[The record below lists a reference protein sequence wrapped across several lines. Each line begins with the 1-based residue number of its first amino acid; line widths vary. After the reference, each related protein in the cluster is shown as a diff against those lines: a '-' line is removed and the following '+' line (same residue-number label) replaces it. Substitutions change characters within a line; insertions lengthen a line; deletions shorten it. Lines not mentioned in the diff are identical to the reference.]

1 MADIKDSVLP
11 LYRKIN
17 DVQNDLFPLSLSA
30 EFKVSLNLGY
40 DSGVGPN
47 SPESLSSWLTTCG
60 IANSPQD
67 LARYDFFA
75 SDVTLPGASFDMAE
89 SMGDRQGTI
98 ERFAQRRLYA
108 PLSVSFY
115 VDSDYNV
122 LRLFEEWMNFIN
134 PIHSEKGRYE
144 GSFQGTKDY
153 NERNNYY
160 KFRYPDDYRRN
171 IVVTKFEKDFYQGA
185 NMNET
190 RIRDG
195 DDLIPGSLLFY
206 QFIDAFPNNIV
217 AIPLTFEGTQVV
229 KVTIEFQYLRYNV
242 ITNNDKSDLYS
253 ENVFGQ
259 EVIKNYDNSVVGQ
272 LGATSA
278 KTTTQPGYV
287 NGQLYTGPFHRHV
300 REDGSVVRMIGQQHV
315 GYPHNIIYDTREE
328 SIAASGIST
337 TTTTTTEQQGEQQG
351 EQQEEQQTDTTA
363 PAAPDNVNVTTAES
377 DNTPTI
383 TGNAEGG
390 STVKLFNGTVEIGS
404 GSANSS
410 GSFSITVANPLANGT
425 YTFTITAT
433 DAAGNQSNTT
443 TISHTINVPSS
454 GGEQSGGEQSGGG
467 QSGGG
472 YTPPSGG
479 GGGYGG
485 GY

>member
-40 DSGVGPN
+40 DSGAGT
-47 SPESLSSWLTTCG
+47 PESLSSWLTKCG

-89 SMGDRQGTI
+89 IMGDRQGTI

-115 VDSDYNV
+115 VDSDYNI
-122 LRLFEEWMNFIN
+122 LRLFEEWMNFTN
-134 PIHSEKGRYE
+134 PIHNESGRYE
-144 GSFQGTKDY
+144 GSFQGPKDY
-153 NERNNYY
+153 GQRNNYY

-190 RIRDG
+190 RIRNG
-195 DDLIPGSLLFY
+195 DDLIPGSLIFY
-206 QFIDAFPNNIV
+206 QFIDAFPSNIV
-217 AIPLTFEGTQVV
+217 AIPLTYQGTSVM

-242 ITNNDKSDLYS
+242 ITNNDKDDLYS
-253 ENVFGQ
+253 KNVFG
-259 EVIKNYDNSVVGQ
+259 EDVIKNYDNSVVGQ

-287 NGQLYTGPFHRHV
+287 NGELYTGPFHRHV
-300 REDGSVVRMIGQQHV
+300 RDDGSVVRMV
-315 GYPHNIIYDTREE
+315 GAAHLSYPHNIIYDTLQE
-328 SIAASGIST
+328 SLAASGI
-337 TTTTTTEQQGEQQG
+337 TTTTTEPSQQQGNQQG
-351 EQQEEQQTDTTA
+351 GQQPPADTTP
-363 PAAPDNVNVTTAES
+363 PAAPENVSVITASNV
-377 DNTPTI
+377 NTPTI
-383 TGNAEGG
+383 TGQAEAG
-390 STVKLFNGTVEIGS
+390 STVKLTTGSIELGSTSAGSNG
-404 GSANSS
+404 
-410 GSFSITVANPLANGT
+410 
-425 YTFTITAT
+425 TFTITVVSALADGTYPFAVTAT
-433 DAAGNQSNTT
+433 DSSGNVSNTT
-443 TISHTINVPSS
+443 TISHTIDTSPS
-454 GGEQSGGEQSGGG
+454 GGNGGGNGGGGNGGGG
-467 QSGGG
+467 QQGGGGGG
-472 YTPPSGG
+472 YTPPS
-479 GGGYGG
+479 Y
-485 GY
+485 

>member
-47 SPESLSSWLTTCG
+47 SPESLSSWLTKCG
-60 IANSPQD
+60 VANSPQD

-75 SDVTLPGASFDMAE
+75 SEVTLPGASFDMAE

-108 PLSVSFY
+108 PLSVTFY
-115 VDSDYNV
+115 VDSEYNII
-122 LRLFEEWMNFIN
+122 RLFEEWMNFTN
-134 PIHSEKGRYE
+134 PIHNENGIYE

-153 NERNNYY
+153 NQRNNYY

-190 RIRDG
+190 RIRNG
-195 DDLIPGSLLFY
+195 DDLVPGSLLFY
-206 QFIDAFPNNIV
+206 QFIDAFPSNIV
-217 AIPLTFEGTQVV
+217 AIPLSFDGTQVIRA
-229 KVTIEFQYLRYNV
+229 TIEFQYIRYNV

-259 EVIKNYDNSVVGQ
+259 EVVKNYDNSVVGQ
-272 LGATSA
+272 LGATSG

-287 NGQLYTGPFHRHV
+287 NGELYTGPFHRHV
-300 REDGSVVRMIGQQHV
+300 RDDGSIVRMVGAAHV
-315 GYPHNIIYDTREE
+315 NYPHNIIYNTLEE
-328 SIAASGIST
+328 SIAASGIGTT

-363 PAAPDNVNVTTAES
+363 PVAPDNVSVTTAS
-377 DNTPTI
+377 NDNTPTI

-390 STVKLFNGTVEIGS
+390 SMVKVFNGTVEIGS
-404 GSANSS
+404 SAASSS
-410 GSFSITVANPLANGT
+410 GSFSITITNPLANGT

-433 DAAGNQSNTT
+433 DSAGNQSNTT
-443 TISHTINVPSS
+443 TISHTIDVPAENNQQQNNNQQQQNQ
-454 GGEQSGGEQSGGG
+454 GGN
-467 QSGGG
+467 G
-472 YTPPSGG
+472 YSPP
-479 GGGYGG
+479 GY
-485 GY
+485 

>member
-1 MADIKDSVLP
+1 MATEKAVKDSVLP

-40 DSGVGPN
+40 DSGAGT
-47 SPESLSSWLTTCG
+47 PESLSSWLTKCG

-115 VDSDYNV
+115 VDSDYNI
-122 LRLFEEWMNFIN
+122 LRLFEEWMNFTN
-134 PIHSEKGRYE
+134 PIHNESGRYE
-144 GSFQGTKDY
+144 GSFQGPKDY
-153 NERNNYY
+153 DQRNNYY

-190 RIRDG
+190 RIRNG
-195 DDLIPGSLLFY
+195 DDLIPGSLIFY

-217 AIPLTFEGTQVV
+217 AIPLSYQGTDVV
-229 KVTIEFQYLRYNV
+229 KATIEFQYLRYNV

-259 EVIKNYDNSVVGQ
+259 EVVKNYDNSVVGQ

-287 NGQLYTGPFHRHV
+287 NGELYTGPFHVHERA
-300 REDGSVVRMIGQQHV
+300 DGTKVRMIGQQHV
-315 GYPHNIIYDTREE
+315 GYSHNIIYDTLEE
-328 SIAASGIST
+328 SLAASGIT
-337 TTTTTTEQQGEQQG
+337 TTTTTTDDDNNQ
-351 EQQEEQQTDTTA
+351 QQESNNQEQSADTTA
-363 PAAPDNVNVTTAES
+363 PVAPDNVSVTTAAN

-390 STVKLFNGTVEIGS
+390 STVKVFNGTMEIGS
-404 GSANSS
+404 GAANSS

-443 TISHTINVPSS
+443 TVSHTINVPSS
-454 GGEQSGGEQSGGG
+454 GGEESGGGQSGGGQSGGG

-472 YTPPSGG
+472 Y
-479 GGGYGG
+479 GGGY
-485 GY
+485 

>member
-1 MADIKDSVLP
+1 MSTFDRTVLP

-17 DVQNDLFPLSLSA
+17 DAQSDLFPLSLTA
-30 EFKVSLNLGY
+30 EFKVTLGLGY
-40 DSGVGPN
+40 VSGVQ
-47 SPESLSSWLTTCG
+47 SDSLSGWLSKCG

-75 SDVTLPGASFDMAE
+75 SEVTLPGASFDMAE

-108 PLSVSFY
+108 PLSVTFY
-115 VDSDYNV
+115 VDSEYNII
-122 LRLFEEWMNFIN
+122 RLFEEWMNFTN
-134 PIHSEKGRYE
+134 PIHNENGIYE

-153 NERNNYY
+153 NQRNNYY

-190 RIRDG
+190 RIRNG
-195 DDLIPGSLLFY
+195 DDLVPGSLLFY
-206 QFIDAFPNNIV
+206 QFIDAFPSNIV
-217 AIPLTFEGTQVV
+217 AIPLSFDGTQVIRA
-229 KVTIEFQYLRYNV
+229 TIEFQYLRYNV

-253 ENVFGQ
+253 KNVFGQ
-259 EVIKNYDNSVVGQ
+259 EVVKNYDNSVVGQ

-287 NGQLYTGPFHRHV
+287 NGELYTGPFHRHV
-300 REDGSVVRMIGQQHV
+300 RDDGTVVRMIGQQHV
-315 GYPHNIIYDTREE
+315 GYPHNIIYNTREE
-328 SIAASGIST
+328 SLAASGIT
-337 TTTTTTEQQGEQQG
+337 TTTTTTATTDDNNNQ
-351 EQQEEQQTDTTA
+351 QQESNNQEQSADTTA
-363 PAAPDNVNVTTAES
+363 PVAPDNVSVTTAAN

-390 STVKLFNGTVEIGS
+390 SMIKVFNGTVEIGS
-404 GSANSS
+404 TAASAS

-443 TISHTINVPSS
+443 SISHTIDVPSQ
-454 GGEQSGGEQSGGG
+454 EQENNQ
-467 QSGGG
+467 QQNNQQQNNQQNQ
-472 YTPPSGG
+472 GG